1 MAIIPDDIKNLE
13 GQEPQRKQNIIYE
26 YIKYMREQIEFWAQ
40 NRLKDITNLFTRV
53 ADLEANTAKKS
64 GDTFTGPVHI
74 DEEDGTASSD
84 GYSQLYLGN
93 PKPSGTA
100 GNSRGEI
107 ILFSKNANYA
117 AIEAAHITSDRWYQC
132 PDASGTFAL
141 TDDIGV
147 INKGYITNIGGSL
160 EAIGN
165 WIKANLVNNRWIVA
179 RVNPNASGYF
189 GTASFDI
196 MANCSSGNYGWG
208 YVHSDNPTGGGH
220 LFFRLAGG
228 TFNWSRVMMQDASN
242 YTTTLISPTRVNI
255 ATTLSDTGLSFT
267 APDNCMVEVRMS
279 YNNSNPFEIA
289 LATKGANNIY
299 GIIGISHRDNTGV
312 TVSPL
317 CVQAY
322 VQKGISYYI
331 LAKGASAAANDVSA
345 YILYK

>member
-40 NRLKDITNLFTRV
+40 NRIKDITNLFTRV
-53 ADLEANTAKKS
+53 DDLEANTAKKS

-141 TDDIGV
+141 SDDIGI

-196 MANCSSGNYGWG
+196 MANCSSGN
-208 YVHSDNPTGGGH
+208 
-220 LFFRLAGG
+220 
-228 TFNWSRVMMQDASN
+228 
-242 YTTTLISPTRVNI
+242 
-255 ATTLSDTGLSFT
+255 
-267 APDNCMVEVRMS
+267 
-279 YNNSNPFEIA
+279 
-289 LATKGANNIY
+289 
-299 GIIGISHRDNTGV
+299 
-312 TVSPL
+312 
-317 CVQAY
+317 
-322 VQKGISYYI
+322 
-331 LAKGASAAANDVSA
+331 
-345 YILYK
+345 